1 MINILTH
8 KQFTTLTESVGFHDI
23 KEDDT
28 TNTLFESY
36 LNDEISYDDFE
47 TNFLKVNESIISDV
61 KSKVFTLLN
70 RILDNIKTLGT
81 KVIGL
86 LNTVFKLIKGFIKSN
101 PKLFK
106 VIIILIVIMLLST
119 SAALA
124 STNNPNESIMVL
136 EAAVGYLNQIPTTD
150 FSAQELLEAKGTLL
164 AVKQHLATSLDD
176 DTLRS
181 MFSDKSI
188 AMAKTAKKMVLEMNT
203 SETFDLW
210 KDGKDLVLDY
220 MKNINSTIIN
230 VHK

>member
-1 MINILTH
+1 
-8 KQFTTLTESVGFHDI
+8 
-23 KEDDT
+23 
-28 TNTLFESY
+28 
-36 LNDEISYDDFE
+36 
-47 TNFLKVNESIISDV
+47 
-61 KSKVFTLLN
+61 
-70 RILDNIKTLGT
+70 
-81 KVIGL
+81 
-86 LNTVFKLIKGFIKSN
+86 
-101 PKLFK
+101 
-106 VIIILIVIMLLST
+106 LLST

-124 STNNPNESIMVL
+124 STNNPNESTMVL

-188 AMAKTAKKMVLEMNT
+188 AMAKTAKKMVLEMST

-210 KDGKDLVLDY
+210 KDGKDLVLDF
-220 MKNINSTIIN
+220 MKNINTTIIN